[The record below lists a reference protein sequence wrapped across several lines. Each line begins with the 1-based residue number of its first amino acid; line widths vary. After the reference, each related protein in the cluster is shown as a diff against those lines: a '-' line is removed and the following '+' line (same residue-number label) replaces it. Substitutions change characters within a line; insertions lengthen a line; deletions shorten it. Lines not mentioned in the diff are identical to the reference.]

1 MIHPLMYWCFYTRR
15 ICISHCYVFLMNDPL
30 YLYITP
36 IFVLP
41 WRLFSLIWK
50 WLYCL
55 FAAISLAYNL
65 SSLLFELMF
74 VFRAIVWSCFL
85 IHPATLCLFN
95 GEFKLFIFKV
105 IINKWELSIAI
116 LFFPFLVVL
125 YLHWF
130 FMFLSVILIWWF
142 SINIS

>member
-1 MIHPLMYWCFYTRR
+1 MIHPLTYWCFYSR
-15 ICISHCYVFLMNDPL
+15 CVYISHYYVFLMNCPL
-30 YLYITP
+30 CLYITP
-36 IFVLP
+36 TFVLA

-50 WLYCL
+50 WLYSL

-85 IHPATLCLFN
+85 IHLATLCLFN
-95 GEFKLFIFKV
+95 GEFKFLIFKV
-105 IINKWELSIAI
+105 ITDQWELSIAI

-125 YLHWF
+125 YCHWF
-130 FMFLSVILIWWF
+130 FMVFFFFCHFNWVVF
-142 SINIS
+142 Y